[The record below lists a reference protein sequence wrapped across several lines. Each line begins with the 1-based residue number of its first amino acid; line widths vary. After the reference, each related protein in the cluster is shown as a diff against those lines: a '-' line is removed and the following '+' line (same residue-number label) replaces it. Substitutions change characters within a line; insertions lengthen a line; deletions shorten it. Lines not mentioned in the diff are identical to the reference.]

1 MSGYPFFFR
10 YLQDNRLPLI
20 KPYCKRNFLYDYA
33 FDNPLIAS
41 AQTLKIFLK
50 KVVEKSLTYGE
61 NMVSFETYFFAEAR
75 KNTTGKPNI
84 KDL

>member
-1 MSGYPFFFR
+1 M
-10 YLQDNRLPLI
+10 
-20 KPYCKRNFLYDYA
+20 
-33 FDNPLIAS
+33 
-41 AQTLKIFLK
+41 K

-84 KDL
+84 KTYKKAFFLLAVAIAKKNAFFCFLSKKRA